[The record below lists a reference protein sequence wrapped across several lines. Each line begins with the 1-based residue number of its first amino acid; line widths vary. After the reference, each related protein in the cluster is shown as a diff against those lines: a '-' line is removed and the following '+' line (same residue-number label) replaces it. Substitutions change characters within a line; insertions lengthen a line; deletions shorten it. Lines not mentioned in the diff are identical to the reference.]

1 MLIMNPAIVVKKSS
15 WLFRKFGF
23 IASAK
28 LTFAQEYSTAT
39 TRSCSQE
46 SIAHKNFKT
55 LDEFKTYVKDLRS
68 IVKGASVSIHN
79 YTGDSSFNLKGE

>member
-1 MLIMNPAIVVKKSS
+1 MHIMNPVIVVKKSS

-46 SIAHKNFKT
+46 SMAHKSFKT
-55 LDEFKTYVKDLRS
+55 LDEFKTYAKDLKSRVRGVDVR
-68 IVKGASVSIHN
+68 IDN
-79 YTGDSSFNLKGE
+79 NTGNPEFNL